1 LDETLRIAGAI
12 LKHERA
18 VARRRGS
25 PARRRRRYGLR
36 MSGRRGVGVAL
47 TVVALAGGLLGCSS
61 GTSPGGDRSPGG
73 ALAPTAPGPAT
84 ATTSA
89 SPAGPLFDAAGMAL
103 CDETDVAP
111 LAGLGLRVRDTVGRP
126 PPSAPGAACLIQ
138 LTGSGRTGSLLVEA
152 ATPPSIE
159 EATRLYD
166 ATRDVT
172 VMRPAGDLAGVGE
185 RAEAF
190 TGRSGA
196 GGATAEY
203 MIRARSGNLVVKVW
217 LSVTG
222 GSETALPA
230 PVRRIAVATLAQVPP
245 A

>member
-1 LDETLRIAGAI
+1 
-12 LKHERA
+12 
-18 VARRRGS
+18 
-25 PARRRRRYGLR
+25 

-47 TVVALAGGLLGCSS
+47 TVAALAGGLLGCSS
-61 GTSPGGDRSPGG
+61 ETGPGGDRSPGG
-73 ALAPTAPGPAT
+73 ALAPTTPGPPA
-84 ATTSA
+84 ATSA
-89 SPAGPLFDAAGMAL
+89 SPAGRLFDAAGMAL
-103 CDETDVAP
+103 CDQTDPAP
-111 LAGLGLRVRDTVGRP
+111 LTGLGLRVRDTVSKP
-126 PPSAPGAACLIQ
+126 PPSAPGAACLIE

-152 ATPPSIE
+152 ATPASIE

-166 ATRDVT
+166 ATGDVT

-190 TGRSGA
+190 TRRSGA

-203 MIRARSGNLVVKVW
+203 MVRVRSGNLVVKVW

-222 GSETALPA
+222 GGSETALTA